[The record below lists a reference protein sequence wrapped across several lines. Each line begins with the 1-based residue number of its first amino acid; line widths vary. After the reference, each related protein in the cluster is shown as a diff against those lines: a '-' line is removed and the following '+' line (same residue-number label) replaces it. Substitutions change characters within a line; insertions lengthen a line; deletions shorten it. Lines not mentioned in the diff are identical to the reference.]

1 MIVVSNTSPLNY
13 LVLTQSIDVL
23 PELFGSVVIP
33 RAVATELSDSA
44 APQPVRTWIAN
55 PPDWLDIR
63 IPSAPDVGLLLHP
76 GERDALSLALE
87 LNADLILVDDL
98 AARRVARELGL
109 TVTGTVGVL
118 DRAAERGLIDLPAT
132 VEALRR
138 TNYRIREGVLDS
150 LLEEHERRRGRE
162 GDSTAGASGE
172 S

>member
-13 LVLTQSIDVL
+13 LVLIQSVDVL
-23 PELFGSVVIP
+23 HELFGSVVIP

-44 APQPVRTWIAN
+44 TPEPVRSWIAN

-63 IPSAPDVGLLLHP
+63 IPSTQDVGLQLHP

-87 LNADLILVDDL
+87 FDASLILVDDL
-98 AARRVARELGL
+98 VARRVARELGL
-109 TVTGTVGVL
+109 SVTGTVGVL

-138 TNYRIREGVLDS
+138 TSYRIREEVLDS
-150 LLEEHERRRGRE
+150 LLENHERRQGRR
-162 GDSTAGASGE
+162 GDSDPGASRDV
-172 S
+172 